1 MTAVLQPAT
10 LPMNDNDVTA
20 LAQADVARAL
30 AEDVGTGDLTAG
42 LIDPARRARARI
54 LAREEAV
61 ICGAPWAEAALRALD
76 PTVQITWHV
85 QEGQRCTPDQVVLE
99 LEGNARA
106 LLSAERTALN
116 FL

>member
-20 LAQADVARAL
+20 LAQVDVARAL

-61 ICGAPWAEAALRALD
+61 ICGAPWASS
-76 PTVQITWHV
+76 
-85 QEGQRCTPDQVVLE
+85 C
-99 LEGNARA
+99 
-106 LLSAERTALN
+106 
-116 FL
+116 